1 MAGKPSANR
10 RQRVAPDIHVKKYTN
25 EIHSAD
31 SPIIQPPPVSLEL
44 PREPESIVLATE
56 DVLAGNTY
64 AQELAFNEEFVQ
76 IRLEPSSEKNPP
88 KFEMFGNQGNQVW
101 VPYGVPFVIKRKFVE
116 IMARCKHDDIST
128 EIIKHDDSEQNNAL
142 RNSRSKYPFSML
154 RDDNPKGRDW
164 LQNLLMER

>member
-10 RQRVAPDIHVKKYTN
+10 RQRADVHVKQYSN
-25 EIHSAD
+25 EVHSSD

-56 DVLAGNTY
+56 DVLKGDSYT
-64 AQELAFNEEFVQ
+64 QELAFNEELVQ

-88 KFEMFGNQGNQVW
+88 KFEMFANQGIPVW
-101 VPYGVPFVIKRKFVE
+101 VPYGVPFVLKRKYVE

-128 EIIKHDDSEQNNAL
+128 EIVKHDDSEQNNAL

-154 RDDNPKGRDW
+154 RDDNPKGRNW